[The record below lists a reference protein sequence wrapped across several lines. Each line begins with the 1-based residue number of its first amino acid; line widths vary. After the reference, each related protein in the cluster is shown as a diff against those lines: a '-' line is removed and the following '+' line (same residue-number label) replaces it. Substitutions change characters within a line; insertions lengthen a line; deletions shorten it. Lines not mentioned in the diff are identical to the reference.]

1 MTWFTVDTTYID
13 DADRLA
19 EVRPQH
25 RAYLQ
30 TLVETGQVLAA
41 GPWGDGTGGFVVLKA
56 VDRDELDAILAV
68 DPYTTEGI
76 AAARTVR
83 EWTIALGPWA
93 VR

>member
-19 EVRPQH
+19 EVRPAH

-30 TLVETGQVLAA
+30 ELVATGHVLGG
-41 GPWGDGTGGFVVLKA
+41 GPWADGTGGFVVVK
-56 VDRDELDAILAV
+56 VENREELDKILAV

-76 AAARTVR
+76 AAARVIR
-83 EWTIALGPWA
+83 EWTIALGPFA
-93 VR
+93 G